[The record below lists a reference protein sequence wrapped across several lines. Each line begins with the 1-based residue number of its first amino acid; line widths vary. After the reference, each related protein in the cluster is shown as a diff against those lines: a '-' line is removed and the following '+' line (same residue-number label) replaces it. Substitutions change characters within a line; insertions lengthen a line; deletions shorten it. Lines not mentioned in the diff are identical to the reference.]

1 MAARPR
7 AHNISIPN
15 LYCKLD
21 KRTGKVYWQYKHP
34 LTGKFHSLGTDEAE
48 AKQIA
53 SDANTIIAEQKTRQI
68 LSINDRLAR
77 VKNSSYS
84 PTVTQW
90 VDRYLEIQTEKVAHD
105 ELKESSLKQKK
116 SPLRLFNEHCGMTPM
131 DQITTR
137 HISEII
143 DQVKAKGHNRMAQ
156 VVRLVLVDVFKEA
169 QHVGVVPPG
178 HNPALATR
186 QPRNKVIRQRLSLEE
201 WQCILLQAKTMR
213 PYLVNGMLLAMVT
226 GQRIGD
232 ICRMKFTDIWDDHLH
247 IEQEKTGSRLAIP
260 LAIKCNALN
269 ISLAEVIAQCRD
281 AVVSQYLV
289 HYRHATSQAP
299 RGGQLSTSNLTT
311 AFKKARDKSGFIWP
325 ENTAPTFHEQRSLS
339 ERLYREQGI
348 NTQKLLGHKSA
359 KMTDRYNDDRG
370 KEWVTISLKSG

>member
-7 AHNISIPN
+7 SHNITIPN

-21 KRTGKVYWQYKHP
+21 KRTGNVYWQYKHP
-34 LTGKFHSLGTDEAE
+34 HTGKFHSLGTNEVE

-53 SDANTIIAEQKTRQI
+53 LDANTIIAEQKTRQI
-68 LSINDRLAR
+68 LSINDRLTR

-90 VDRYLEIQTEKVAHD
+90 IERYLEIQAEKVAHN

-131 DQITTR
+131 DQITTL

-143 DQVKAKGHNRMAQ
+143 DQVKAKGHSRMAQ

-186 QPRNKVIRQRLSLEE
+186 QPRNKVTRQRLSLEE
-201 WQCILLQAKTMR
+201 WQAILEQAKTMR

-232 ICRMKFTDIWDDHLH
+232 ICNMKFTDIWDDHLH

-260 LAIKCNALN
+260 LALKCESINMT
-269 ISLAEVIAQCRD
+269 LAEVISKCRD
-281 AVVSQYLV
+281 AVLSKYLV

-299 RGGQLSTSNLTT
+299 RGGKLSTSNLTT
-311 AFKKARDKSGFIWP
+311 AFKKARDKSGLSWA
-325 ENTAPTFHEQRSLS
+325 ENSAPTFHEQRSLS
-339 ERLYREQGI
+339 ERLYRQQGI
-348 NTQKLLGHKSA
+348 DTQKLLGHKSS
-359 KMTDRYNDDRG
+359 KMTEKYNDDRG
-370 KEWVTISLKSG
+370 KDWVTISLKSG